1 MRIKYVWHDEPNNEK
16 EFDTIEQ
23 FYSIPFIF
31 RKILDKTQEEYEEF
45 ILKRLEENVQS
56 GLVLRYEIVG

>member
-1 MRIKYVWHDEPNNEK
+1 MRIKYVWHDEPNKEK
-16 EFDTIEQ
+16 EVDTIEQ

-31 RKILDKTQEEYEEF
+31 REISAKTQEEYDKF
-45 ILKRLEENVQS
+45 ILKKFEKDAQS

>member
-1 MRIKYVWHDEPNNEK
+1 MKIKYVWHDEPNKEK
-16 EFDTIEQ
+16 EVNTIEQ

-31 RKILDKTQEEYEEF
+31 REISCETQEEYDKF
-45 ILKRLEENVQS
+45 ILKKFEKDVQS

>member
-1 MRIKYVWHDEPNNEK
+1 MKIKYVWHDDPNKEK
-16 EFDTIEQ
+16 EVDTIEQ

-31 RKILDKTQEEYEEF
+31 REISAKTQEEYDKF
-45 ILKRLEENVQS
+45 ILKKFEKDVQS

>member
-1 MRIKYVWHDEPNNEK
+1 MRIKYVWHDEPNKEK
-16 EFDTIEQ
+16 KVDTIEQ

-31 RKILDKTQEEYEEF
+31 REMSGKTQEEYDKF
-45 ILKRLEENVQS
+45 ILNKFEKDVQS

>member
-1 MRIKYVWHDEPNNEK
+1 MRIKYVWHDEPNKEK
-16 EFDTIEQ
+16 EVDTIEQ

-31 RKILDKTQEEYEEF
+31 REISAKTQEEYDKF
-45 ILKRLEENVQS
+45 TLKKLEKDVQS